1 MPSAVTHQSHIRSPD
16 EVTASVRPLP
26 TPLSWSP
33 IDSTRNF
40 GVKGNHRRDPPT
52 ARDRPFMQPAGNVTL
67 SNYAALEEAGGPPV
81 QWLAGSSAGAVAAAL
96 IAGNP
101 PGQRVTR
108 LREFWE
114 GVAGDPNPAAT
125 FLLG

>member
-40 GVKGNHRRDPPT
+40 GVKGNHRPDPPT

-67 SNYAALEEAGGPPV
+67 SNQVGSQKFCASLTCLSH
-81 QWLAGSSAGAVAAAL
+81 WLVCVDIRGLRCSGS
-96 IAGNP
+96 
-101 PGQRVTR
+101 
-108 LREFWE
+108 LRPI
-114 GVAGDPNPAAT
+114 GVA
-125 FLLG
+125 

>member
-26 TPLSWSP
+26 TPLSCSP

-40 GVKGNHRRDPPT
+40 GVKGNHRPDPPT

-67 SNYAALEEAGGPPV
+67 SNYGFLRCEADAKPPLDGRGKVRTAAV
-81 QWLAGSSAGAVAAAL
+81 SY
-96 IAGNP
+96 
-101 PGQRVTR
+101 
-108 LREFWE
+108 
-114 GVAGDPNPAAT
+114 GDFT
-125 FLLG
+125 L